1 MKAIA
6 LGVLVGVLV
15 AVAVAVPLFTAS
27 HEFLNTG
34 LWFPVYGVNSPPD
47 WLYDMATKRGT
58 I

>member
-1 MKAIA
+1 MRELA

-15 AVAVAVPLFTAS
+15 AVAVAVPLLTAS
-27 HEFLNTG
+27 HEFLDTG
-34 LWFPVYGVNSPPD
+34 IWFPVYGVTSPPD